1 MVAEIAAYVAAD
13 RLKEMTVKL
22 RFAVPAALVL
32 AANLFGAA
40 IAQSMPVVPPT
51 AVKPDPSSLVAL
63 LQGDLVWT
71 KDPLGQQQAIL
82 FGDPNKAGPYGVAIK
97 WPPGQFSH
105 PHTHTTDRWAYVAK
119 GTWWVSSSTHRDIAT
134 TYPLPQGSFGTDL
147 ANKVHWDGAKDEE
160 VVLIVFGIGP
170 IDSKLAEEK

>member
-1 MVAEIAAYVAAD
+1 MTWFPRLSGYGSAEETKV
-13 RLKEMTVKL
+13 RL
-22 RFAVPAALVL
+22 RSIVPAVLVL
-32 AANLFGAA
+32 AAISFGAA
-40 IAQSMPVVPPT
+40 GAQTAPAIPST

-63 LQGDLVWT
+63 LQSDLVWT

-97 WPPGQFSH
+97 WLPGQFSH

-147 ANKVHWDGAKDEE
+147 ANKVHWDGAKNEE